1 MSTQITQPTQLK
13 PSRPT
18 PPPRKSKARTRL
30 LVFALIF
37 LGLGALWFFVIQPR
51 SGQRSQTPQFGR
63 HAFMNSVMPVGI
75 GVAEKGDIPITLE
88 GLGTVTP
95 LATVTVK
102 TQLNGQ
108 LTQIVFTEGQLVKK
122 GDFLAQIDPQI
133 YQAQLE
139 QYQGQLVRDQGL
151 LDDARL
157 DLARYKKLASQDS
170 IAFQQVDTQEA
181 TVKQDEGNVLVD
193 QAQIQTVKVNLA
205 YCHIVSPVDGIVGI
219 RQVDQGNYVQTSDA
233 NGIVVITQMQPMSVI
248 FTVSEDKIS
257 KVVKRL
263 RDGATLPVTAYDRT
277 DTTAI
282 ASGTLSTTDNQVDT
296 STGTVKLRAMFP
308 NDKDELFPQQFVNA
322 RLLVDTLKATIVVP
336 TAAIQL
342 GAPGSYVYVVNS
354 DSTVSVRVVKTGPSD
369 GQRTAIVSG
378 LESGETVVTDGVD
391 RLFDGARVQ
400 LPGKQPLNDPPSKPH
415 QGVGRPNGS
424 GSPREH
430 HHNWNGNGNSSGGPQ
445 RKPPGASNSEPGS

>member
-1 MSTQITQPTQLK
+1 MSTQITQPTHLK

-37 LGLGALWFFVIQPR
+37 LGLGALWFFVIRPR
-51 SGQRSQTPQFGR
+51 SGQKPQTPQFGR
-63 HAFMNSVMPVGI
+63 HAFMNSVMPVGTE
-75 GVAEKGDIPITLE
+75 VAEKGDIPITLE

-193 QAQIQTVKVNLA
+193 QAQIQTVKVDLA

-248 FTVSEDKIS
+248 FTVPEDKIS

-322 RLLVDTLKATIVVP
+322 RLLVDTLKDAIVVP

-342 GAPGSYVYVVNS
+342 GAPGSYVYLVNS

-391 RLFDGARVQ
+391 RLFDGAKVQ
-400 LPGKQPLNDPPSKPH
+400 LPGKQPLNDTPSKPH
-415 QGVGRPNGS
+415 QGFGRPNGS
-424 GSPREH
+424 GSPRAH
-430 HHNWNGNGNSSGGPQ
+430 HQNWNGNENGGPQ
-445 RKPPGASNSEPGS
+445 RKPPGASNSGAGS

>member
-1 MSTQITQPTQLK
+1 M
-13 PSRPT
+13 
-18 PPPRKSKARTRL
+18 
-30 LVFALIF
+30 
-37 LGLGALWFFVIQPR
+37 IQPR
-51 SGQRSQTPQFGR
+51 SGQKPQTPQFGR
-63 HAFMNSVMPVGI
+63 HAFMNSVMPVGT

-193 QAQIQTVKVNLA
+193 QAQIQTVKVDLA

-248 FTVSEDKIS
+248 FTVPEDKIS

-322 RLLVDTLKATIVVP
+322 RLLVDTLKDAIVVP

-342 GAPGSYVYVVNS
+342 GAPGSYVYIVNS

-378 LESGETVVTDGVD
+378 LESGETVVTDGVN
-391 RLFDGARVQ
+391 RLFDGAKVQ
-400 LPGKQPLNDPPSKPH
+400 LPGKQPLNDTPSKPYR
-415 QGVGRPNGS
+415 GFGRPNGS

-430 HHNWNGNGNSSGGPQ
+430 HHNWNGNENGNGNPQ
-445 RKPPGASNSEPGS
+445 RKRPPDSNQDH

>member
-13 PSRPT
+13 PSPPT

-37 LGLGALWFFVIQPR
+37 LGLGALWFLVIQPR
-51 SGQRSQTPQFGR
+51 SGQKPQTPQFGR
-63 HAFMNSVMPVGI
+63 HAFMNSVMPVGT

-102 TQLNGQ
+102 TQLNGL
-108 LTQIVFTEGQLVKK
+108 LTQIAFTEGQLIKK
-122 GDFLAQIDPQI
+122 GDFLAQIDPRI

-181 TVKQDEGNVLVD
+181 TVKQSEGNVLVD
-193 QAQIQTVKVNLA
+193 QAQIQTVKVELA
-205 YCHIVSPVDGIVGI
+205 YCHIVSPVDGVVGI

-248 FTVSEDKIS
+248 FTVPEDKIA

-263 RDGATLPVTAYDRT
+263 REGATLPVTAYDRT
-277 DTTAI
+277 DTTEI

-322 RLLVDTLKATIVVP
+322 RLLVDTLKDAIVVP
-336 TAAIQL
+336 TPAIQV

-369 GQRTAIVSG
+369 GQRTAILSG

-391 RLFDGARVQ
+391 RLFDGAKVQ
-400 LPGKQPLNDPPSKPH
+400 LPGKQPSNDTPGRPH
-415 QGVGRPNGS
+415 QGFGRPNGS

-430 HHNWNGNGNSSGGPQ
+430 HHNWNGNGDGSGGPQ
-445 RKPPGASNSEPGS
+445 RKPPGAPNSGAGS